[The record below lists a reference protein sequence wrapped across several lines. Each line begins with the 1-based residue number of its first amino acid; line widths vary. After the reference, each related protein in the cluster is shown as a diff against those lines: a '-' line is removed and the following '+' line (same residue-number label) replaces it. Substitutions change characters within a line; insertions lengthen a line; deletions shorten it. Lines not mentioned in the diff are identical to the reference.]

1 MRAVVERVLN
11 ARVTV
16 DGQDVG
22 HIGKGL
28 LIYLGIGE
36 SDTDKDL
43 EYLAVKTAGLR
54 IFRDD
59 GTAMNRSVVEVGGEA
74 LVISQ
79 FTLYGDVR
87 RGRRPSF
94 ITAMEPEKAEAIF
107 QHYIKRLEELSVP
120 CSQGVFGAMMEI
132 HAINDGPVTIL
143 LDSSKLF

>member
-1 MRAVVERVLN
+1 MRAVVERVIN

-28 LIYLGIGE
+28 LVYLGIGE
-36 SDTDKDL
+36 DDTDKDL
-43 EYLAVKTAGLR
+43 AYLAAKTAGLR
-54 IFRDD
+54 IFRDEA
-59 GTAMNRSVVEVGGEA
+59 GAMNRSVVEVGGEA

-94 ITAMEPEKAEAIF
+94 VTAMDPVPAEAV
-107 QHYIKRLEELSVP
+107 YERYVTRLEELGVP
-120 CSQGVFGAMMEI
+120 CARGVFGAMMEV
-132 HAINDGPVTIL
+132 HAVNDGPVTIL